1 MTWVIK
7 CLQALTVSSSA
18 NSPFSKLSITS
29 CNQLQIAKVHWVH
42 SYLCWCQICRK
53 IETLQSL
60 MNFLNFGTS
69 QVASLWTSQ
78 LLLTSQKYKRCALK
92 LPKILLHIYML
103 SLSSSNGFKI
113 PCNILQWNII
123 HAMWTWSPNDVS
135 SIAASPLKRT
145 KLKGMVGVLQY
156 IYTKWFLAVEVSF
169 VYICNFISKA
179 PSETLDTIIHWFNHR
194 QTVSRASLT
203 RACHC
208 MFLKFCSH
216 ETHCNIKRSTTSK
229 IGKAIHGIQTLS
241 MLSSSHGST
250 FKANTL
256 TSFNCQAIIFSTF
269 ILEDQSDCF
278 MKNGRLMIRREY
290 LLIQYPEI
298 NEYCK

>member
-1 MTWVIK
+1 
-7 CLQALTVSSSA
+7 
-18 NSPFSKLSITS
+18 
-29 CNQLQIAKVHWVH
+29 
-42 SYLCWCQICRK
+42 
-53 IETLQSL
+53 
-60 MNFLNFGTS
+60 MNFLNVGTS

-78 LLLTSQKYKRCALK
+78 LSLTSQKYKRFPLK

-103 SLSSSNGFKI
+103 SLSSSNGLTSRFPATSSNGI
-113 PCNILQWNII
+113 SPMPCGLGLRTMWVPSRHPPWIELQ
-123 HAMWTWSPNDVS
+123 
-135 SIAASPLKRT
+135 
-145 KLKGMVGVLQY
+145 LKGMVGVLQY

-179 PSETLDTIIHWFNHR
+179 PSETLDTIIHWFNHT
-194 QTVSRASLT
+194 QTFSRVSLT

-229 IGKAIHGIQTLS
+229 IGKVIHGIQTLS

-256 TSFNCQAIIFSTF
+256 TSDNCQAIIFSTF
-269 ILEDQSDCF
+269 IFEDQSDCF
-278 MKNGRLMIRREY
+278 IKNGRLMIRREY
-290 LLIQYPEI
+290 LLI
-298 NEYCK
+298 